1 MSQHA
6 VCLRPIDAWFFCDG
20 RPYEGDEST
29 QTWVQSQFP
38 PPAPT
43 VVGALRL
50 ALARQQGFSGRGTW
64 RDELA
69 ADQARVLGDGPGDL
83 GALRFVGPR
92 LRRGG
97 EDLFPV
103 PRHVLGEL
111 VTSRARVDTRP
122 IPWVARDFLAPAAMK
137 DVESDLGGSAE
148 KPLWLPRP
156 VGVDAGERQLRHQ
169 ADRWVTAA
177 GLARVLRGELPEAGQ
192 IRAAGELWQLEPR
205 VGLERVWSTR
215 TAKEGALYSPSYVR
229 LDRHVSVVMG
239 ISGLPCGWSVPSTLT
254 LGGEGRMASCEPLD
268 RELAAPECPA
278 GTIRQQR
285 RVAVILLTPALLVSP
300 AGDPAWPGPGQ
311 PMPGLPGLRVV
322 SACVDHP
329 VLLGGFDGRLRERRQ
344 PLPLRP
350 FAPAGSVWFCERE
363 EGADIDEVLARHGE
377 GIGEDT
383 VYGFGQIA
391 LGVWPA
397 RQGER
402 P

>member
-64 RDELA
+64 SGALGA
-69 ADQARVLGDGPGDL
+69 VLGDGPGDL

-111 VTSRARVDTRP
+111 VPPGDEEDIDPES
-122 IPWVARDFLAPAAMK
+122 WVPRDFLVPEAMPG
-137 DVESDLGGSAE
+137 VVSDLGGSAGE
-148 KPLWLPRP
+148 PLWLPQR
-156 VGVDAGERQLRHQ
+156 VGMDTGARQLRHQ

-177 GLARVLRGELPEAGQ
+177 GLAQVLRGALPEAKQ
-192 IRAAGELWQLEPR
+192 IAAAGALWQLEPR

-239 ISGLPCGWSVPSTLT
+239 ISGLPGGWSVPSALT
-254 LGGEGRMASCEPLD
+254 LGGESRMASCEPLAQ
-268 RELAAPECPA
+268 ELDAPECPA
-278 GTIRQQR
+278 ETIRQRR
-285 RVAVILLTPALLVSP
+285 RVAVILLTPACLMSS
-300 AGDPAWPGPGQ
+300 AGAPAWPGPGK

-329 VLLGGFDGRLRERRQ
+329 VLIGGFDGRLRQ

-363 EGADIDEVLARHGE
+363 EGADIGEILARHGE

-383 VYGFGQIA
+383 AYGFGQIA

-402 P
+402 S